1 MQIDE
6 IYETHKKRLAVVAAL
21 ILLVFFGVVIWANTG
36 GMAPP
41 ESKIQISLVPK
52 IPLPKPKPPEAPKEQ
67 PKPPKVEKKPPK
79 KQADVI
85 RADEE
90 KKRKEKEEKQRKK
103 EEAEKK
109 AKEKKAKE
117 KKRKADEKKEKER
130 KEKEKLEKEKKRKEE
145 EEKQRKEEEKKRKEE
160 KEESE
165 RQAEAVAAA
174 AAANAQ
180 RRQGLQNRVSR
191 IASGI
196 AGRIINRI
204 DDYLKTPIGIPEDSS
219 IVVKVHVRLNRDG
232 SLNGIPEVIESS
244 GFPKYDDAAVRAVLL
259 AAPLPMPKE
268 SFIVNDEEFMKEF
281 LEHTLSISPTL

>member
-21 ILLVFFGVVIWANTG
+21 ILLVFFWVVIWANTG

-90 KKRKEKEEKQRKK
+90 KKRKEEEEKQRKK

-130 KEKEKLEKEKKRKEE
+130 KEKLEKEKKRKEE

-160 KEESE
+160 KEEAE

-174 AAANAQ
+174 AAADAQ

-219 IVVKVHVRLNRDG
+219 IVVKVHVRLNPDG